1 MYKHCESVAFYD
13 KRDRFGDLAKMTSL
27 EPVYVRLHQG
37 IQDQK
42 VNSDAGGLLV
52 KPVCFLYSDK
62 IIQSIKTSL
71 IPEES

>member
-1 MYKHCESVAFYD
+1 
-13 KRDRFGDLAKMTSL
+13 MTSL

-37 IQDQK
+37 IQGQK
-42 VNSDAGGLLV
+42 VNSDADKVLV
-52 KPVCFLYSDK
+52 KPFCFLYSDK

>member
-13 KRDRFGDLAKMTSL
+13 KRHRFSEDDIISALAL
-27 EPVYVRLHQG
+27 QG
-37 IQDQK
+37 IQGQK
-42 VNSDAGGLLV
+42 VNSDADKLLV
-52 KPVCFLYSDK
+52 EPFCFLYSDK

>member
-13 KRDRFGDLAKMTSL
+13 KRHRFSEDDVISALSS
-27 EPVYVRLHQG
+27 G
-37 IQDQK
+37 IRGQK
-42 VNSDAGGLLV
+42 VNSDADKLLV
-52 KPVCFLYSDK
+52 EPFCFLYSDK